1 VNNTTFNDVI
11 ACIESTAK
19 SLTVLS
25 EGKGREYCN
34 DSADGLANLRSA
46 AHKLNLNMETVCLV
60 YLNKHITS
68 IETYVR
74 RMQEGKETPKLAEP
88 IQGRIN
94 DAILYLILM
103 KCIIHEQRLNPCKN
117 TSLENAAKQGY
128 VGLKLNY
135 GENDG

>member
-34 DSADGLANLRSA
+34 DSADGLANLRNA

-74 RMQEGKETPKLAEP
+74 RMEETKETPKLAEP

-103 KCIIHEQRLNPCKN
+103 KCIIHEKRANPN
-117 TSLENAAKQGY
+117 ENSSLGSIYNRGCSGSEIK
-128 VGLKLNY
+128 
-135 GENDG
+135 